1 MKRILFY
8 SLLAVLVV
16 TLFGVVPSQAQYNVK
31 IPVSAFK
38 KSGNGFVLVGNIEGV
53 NGQVYMTEAGV
64 PNARVLDSTVA
75 VNGRFSFKGE
85 LAVPVMINLVI
96 PGQIAFTPFF
106 IENSEMMVYGRR
118 NNREVDVYG
127 SITDNKYR
135 ERNRM
140 VREILEKRLDNRDM
154 FGEVTSD
161 INRLNLAF
169 VDNNLNSV
177 VSAFIL
183 FSELANSL
191 PLQALKFKIESFSDV
206 VKKSIY
212 VRELMAH
219 VEAVEATSVGKKYVD
234 VSAPDAAGNVRKL
247 SDLVGDGYVLLNFWG
262 SWCGPCRVNN
272 KIMQQIEKEYS
283 SYGLKIFNVAIDRD
297 YNEWVNA
304 MRREP
309 VGGVNVSSLKLWN
322 CPIAKA
328 YGVNSVPM
336 MLLIDPKGNI
346 VVRGANIV
354 EMRALLNN
362 VYRKN
367 ISSVIVVN

>member
-1 MKRILFY
+1 
-8 SLLAVLVV
+8 
-16 TLFGVVPSQAQYNVK
+16 
-31 IPVSAFK
+31 
-38 KSGNGFVLVGNIEGV
+38 
-53 NGQVYMTEAGV
+53 
-64 PNARVLDSTVA
+64 
-75 VNGRFSFKGE
+75 
-85 LAVPVMINLVI
+85 
-96 PGQIAFTPFF
+96 
-106 IENSEMMVYGRR
+106 
-118 NNREVDVYG
+118 
-127 SITDNKYR
+127 
-135 ERNRM
+135 M

-247 SDLVGDGYVLLNFWG
+247 SDIVGDGYVLLNFWG

>member
-85 LAVPVMINLVI
+85 LAVPVMVNLVI

-140 VREILEKRLDNRDM
+140 VNEILEKRLDNRDM

-346 VVRGANIV
+346 VVRGADIV

>member
-212 VRELMAH
+212 VRELMTH
-219 VEAVEATSVGKKYVD
+219 VEAVEATSIGKKYVD

-247 SDLVGDGYVLLNFWG
+247 SDIVGDGYVLLNFWG

>member
-85 LAVPVMINLVI
+85 LAVPVMVNLVI

-212 VRELMAH
+212 VRELMTH
-219 VEAVEATSVGKKYVD
+219 VEAVEATSVGKRYVD

-247 SDLVGDGYVLLNFWG
+247 SDVVGEGYVLLNFWG

-346 VVRGANIV
+346 VVRGADIV

-362 VYRKN
+362 IYRKN

>member
-1 MKRILFY
+1 M
-8 SLLAVLVV
+8 
-16 TLFGVVPSQAQYNVK
+16 
-31 IPVSAFK
+31 
-38 KSGNGFVLVGNIEGV
+38 
-53 NGQVYMTEAGV
+53 
-64 PNARVLDSTVA
+64 
-75 VNGRFSFKGE
+75 
-85 LAVPVMINLVI
+85 
-96 PGQIAFTPFF
+96 
-106 IENSEMMVYGRR
+106 
-118 NNREVDVYG
+118 
-127 SITDNKYR
+127 
-135 ERNRM
+135 
-140 VREILEKRLDNRDM
+140 
-154 FGEVTSD
+154 
-161 INRLNLAF
+161 
-169 VDNNLNSV
+169 
-177 VSAFIL
+177 
-183 FSELANSL
+183 
-191 PLQALKFKIESFSDV
+191 

-322 CPIAKA
+322 CPIATA

-346 VVRGANIV
+346 VVRGADIV

>member
-234 VSAPDAAGNVRKL
+234 VSALDAAGNVRKL

>member
-85 LAVPVMINLVI
+85 LAVPVMVNLVI

-140 VREILEKRLDNRDM
+140 VNEILEKRLDNRDM

-161 INRLNLAF
+161 INRLNLEF

-183 FSELANSL
+183 FSELVNSL

-212 VRELMAH
+212 VRELMAY
-219 VEAVEATSVGKKYVD
+219 VEAVEATSVSKKYVD

-247 SDLVGDGYVLLNFWG
+247 SDLVGTGYVLLNFWG
-262 SWCGPCRVNN
+262 SWCGPCRANN

-283 SYGLKIFNVAIDRD
+283 SYGLKIYNVAIDRD

-322 CPIAKA
+322 CPIAKT
-328 YGVNSVPM
+328 YGINSVPM

-346 VVRGANIV
+346 VVRGVDIV
-354 EMRALLNN
+354 VMRALLNN
-362 VYRKN
+362 IYRKN
-367 ISSVIVVN
+367 ISSVIAVN

>member
-85 LAVPVMINLVI
+85 LAVPVMVNLVI

-212 VRELMAH
+212 VRELMTH
-219 VEAVEATSVGKKYVD
+219 VEAVEATSIGKKYVD

>member
-212 VRELMAH
+212 VRELMTH
-219 VEAVEATSVGKKYVD
+219 VEAVEATSIGKKYVD

>member
-85 LAVPVMINLVI
+85 LAVPVMVNLVI

-140 VREILEKRLDNRDM
+140 VREILEKRLDSRDM

-212 VRELMAH
+212 VRELMTH
-219 VEAVEATSVGKKYVD
+219 VEAVEATSIGKKYVD

-247 SDLVGDGYVLLNFWG
+247 SDVVGEGYVLLNFWG

-346 VVRGANIV
+346 VVRGADIV

-362 VYRKN
+362 IYRKN

>member
-85 LAVPVMINLVI
+85 LAVPVMVNLVI

-140 VREILEKRLDNRDM
+140 VREILEKRLDSRDM

-212 VRELMAH
+212 VRELMTH
-219 VEAVEATSVGKKYVD
+219 VEAVEATSVGKRYVD

-247 SDLVGDGYVLLNFWG
+247 SDVVGEGYVLLNFWG

-322 CPIAKA
+322 CPIATA

-346 VVRGANIV
+346 VVRGADIV

-362 VYRKN
+362 IYRKN

>member
-1 MKRILFY
+1 MKQIFCN
-8 SLLAVLVV
+8 SLLAVLCATVV
-16 TLFGVVPSQAQYNVK
+16 GVVPSLAQYNVK

-85 LAVPVMINLVI
+85 LAVPVMVNLVI

-212 VRELMAH
+212 VRELMTH

-322 CPIAKA
+322 CPIAKT
-328 YGVNSVPM
+328 YGINSVPM

-346 VVRGANIV
+346 VVRGVDIV
-354 EMRALLNN
+354 VMRALLNN
-362 VYRKN
+362 IYRKN
-367 ISSVIVVN
+367 ISSVIAVN